1 MPKICLNGTNDNLL
15 NFMIIGFFMIIIVE
29 SLSNIYQTNIDLL
42 LNHHQLSIELLS
54 NTVKLL
60 SNYY

>member
-1 MPKICLNGTNDNLL
+1 
-15 NFMIIGFFMIIIVE
+15 MIIGFFMIIIVE
-29 SLSNIYQTNIDLL
+29 SLPNIYETNIDLL

-60 SNYY
+60 SNYYQIIIKLNIY